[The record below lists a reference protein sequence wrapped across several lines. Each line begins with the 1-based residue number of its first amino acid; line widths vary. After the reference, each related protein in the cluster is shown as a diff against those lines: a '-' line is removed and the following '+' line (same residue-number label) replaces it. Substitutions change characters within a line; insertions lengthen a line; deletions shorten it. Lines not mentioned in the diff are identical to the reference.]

1 MGYFEDEADEE
12 YWLEQAEELGED
24 LDVDTREGSV
34 YMDAAAGHCMRTAKF
49 YSDLSMVF
57 EMLAVDTC
65 GGDIL
70 SEKTAMDGIIRT
82 PATSACW
89 SAEFDGAVPE
99 SGSEFM
105 VGDIYLVW
113 QSVGDEF
120 YLVADEAGVQAN
132 QLIPGEDLIPVDNVD
147 DLISATL
154 GELVIPG
161 TDEESD
167 EALRARWREAKQGPA
182 ENGNRQHYKTWCES
196 VRGIGRARILPLWAG
211 ENTVKAVLFSTDG
224 INVSEDLVA
233 QVQKYVDP
241 IEEGFSVEVEG
252 EKFIMGDGMGEGIA
266 NMGAHFLAMSATPVN
281 LTVRAY
287 IDIKAGYTIEG
298 AKKSATEK
306 IRGYLK
312 ALALESS
319 ENTKITVRINS
330 IGSLIYELEEVLD
343 YSELKINDQEKNL
356 TIEFDSVA
364 VLSEVVFVASE

>member
-161 TDEESD
+161 TDEERGG
-167 EALRARWREAKQGPA
+167 ERLNKVRL
-182 ENGNRQHYKTWCES
+182 KTE
-196 VRGIGRARILPLWAG
+196 
-211 ENTVKAVLFSTDG
+211 TDS
-224 INVSEDLVA
+224 I
-233 QVQKYVDP
+233 
-241 IEEGFSVEVEG
+241 
-252 EKFIMGDGMGEGIA
+252 
-266 NMGAHFLAMSATPVN
+266 
-281 LTVRAY
+281 
-287 IDIKAGYTIEG
+287 IKHG
-298 AKKSATEK
+298 AK
-306 IRGYLK
+306 
-312 ALALESS
+312 ALE
-319 ENTKITVRINS
+319 
-330 IGSLIYELEEVLD
+330 ELDERE
-343 YSELKINDQEKNL
+343 YCHYGRERTRLKPCFFQL
-356 TIEFDSVA
+356 TE
-364 VLSEVVFVASE
+364 

>member
-161 TDEESD
+161 TDEES

-241 IEEGFSVEVEG
+241 IEEGFSVEVG
-252 EKFIMGDGMGEGIA
+252 RSLSWAMGWGKELQTWE
-266 NMGAHFLAMSATPVN
+266 HTFLQCQP
-281 LTVRAY
+281 R
-287 IDIKAGYTIEG
+287 
-298 AKKSATEK
+298 
-306 IRGYLK
+306 R
-312 ALALESS
+312 
-319 ENTKITVRINS
+319 
-330 IGSLIYELEEVLD
+330 LI
-343 YSELKINDQEKNL
+343 
-356 TIEFDSVA
+356 
-364 VLSEVVFVASE
+364 